1 MSQIHILDGQEDI
14 ILDYITAKNIISDNH
29 KKSLEDT
36 LETYDFITFADK
48 RFSQYLEKRNRI
60 IIPDEDESLREFII
74 FEGQRYRDSEGHKV
88 QIFANASYL
97 ELKKASIIYPNTFKG
112 TASQHAGR
120 SLNDTGWQVGI
131 VEVSGDI
138 TITINEHTN
147 PYENLKRIA
156 KEFNAELRFR
166 IEHDG
171 SKVIGRYVDLLERVG
186 DWQGREVTFG
196 KDLDSIRRVEKQDIV
211 TALLGLGPEKDDGTR
226 LEVLV
231 EDEEALQRWGRIDG
245 NGKLKHLIEV
255 YEIQSE
261 RTEMTEQEA
270 RQYTRTALDKR
281 INTQVTYETTI
292 VDLEEVVGHENKKIR
307 FGDTIRIKD
316 VKFNPPLYLEARVFE
331 INRSIKSKAKKD
343 IKLGDYIEYTEEEVN
358 TLWEQLKK
366 EIQDRLA
373 RLVIATV
380 VSSGGDVFK
389 NGVGTTQLTAKT
401 FVNGHE
407 VDEDGARYDY
417 QWIKF
422 DKDSKQVD
430 GFIETGK
437 TLNVTANDID
447 EKATYRVLVAYGL
460 DVVTTVDYTLTHLFD
475 GAEGKPGKDGKD
487 GKDGHTPVKGA
498 DYFDGVDGQDGQSSY
513 LWIRYSQNADGNPMT
528 TEPLNAKY
536 IGVATTQTPNAPNHY
551 NSYTWSL
558 VKGTD
563 GVPGETGD
571 DGKTSYLH
579 IKYSNDGGKTFT
591 GNNGEAVGDW
601 IGTYVDFTQ
610 ADSNDVNKYTWNK
623 VKGEKGEPGERGLQ
637 GLQGKDGS
645 QGIPGKPG
653 ADGRTSYTHIAY
665 ADTASGGGFSQNPS
679 NKKYV
684 GMYVDFTEQDS
695 TDPSKY
701 KWSLIKGADGTQG
714 VPGKPGADGKT
725 PYFHTAWANNATG
738 TSGFSTT
745 VSANKLY
752 IGTYTDFV
760 QADSNDPSK
769 YNWTKIK
776 GDKGDKGDTGAQGIP
791 GKPGADG
798 KTYYTW
804 VKYANTPTSGMSDN
818 PSGKDYIGLAYN
830 QESPTMSTKYSD
842 YTWSLFKGPQG
853 VQGKPG
859 ADGDP
864 TYTWVKYADDDKGNG
879 MSDSPDNK
887 KYIGLAFNKK
897 TAKESN
903 NASDYSWSLMPQN
916 IGIGGRNII
925 NYSKGNTLEDW
936 VAWGNT
942 SLSIY
947 TSASFADG
955 REWIWSTKG
964 EGNQVGVHTPPF
976 DLKANKKYII
986 SFTIRSLSN
995 SGYQLNYLYLRSGQ
1009 GTLAT
1014 VKSLPQINMNDD
1026 KFEGNIAG
1034 DGLRVWFEFE
1044 HNEDVK
1050 NARILL
1056 AIRDRPDN
1064 AGFVLREI
1072 QIEQSDVLNPWKPSP
1087 EDVDKSI
1094 QEVKATANGKN
1105 SIFRQNTEPST
1116 AGRKV
1121 GDVWFKTNDDNK
1133 MHTFDGTKWNPATF
1147 GEQAITAES
1156 ITALHI
1162 KSLNGLNVNDQFTVD
1177 QNGNVEFGGHLKGA
1191 SGEFGDVKVTDGDF
1205 NLEDSIS
1212 GMQYGVSMKRNL
1224 IRDHSFEMLKPNYTA
1239 SPDSIKYNWEPLDK
1253 STTAWKSPW
1262 LPVLNPMVSVQTGPS
1277 KATEQPIFGDQ
1288 AAVVKIANYY
1298 RQYIGGTLG
1307 AGTTYTLSAHFKR
1320 QKGQASGSPSLQIW
1334 HVDEGTNRKSMLLNI
1349 NFPAVPSN
1357 YDVVR
1362 HSATFTTPTSFN
1374 FWEGLEL
1381 IVSAS
1386 NNNWVQVDGVQL
1398 VEGDRASVY
1407 DPETSI
1413 WDITKNEY
1421 DIDFRQNVLWMG
1433 ERYPTETQTVTPS
1446 KGIHDCKNGWIL
1458 RWQGYNPGTGGTE
1471 THFQYTYIPKM
1482 GIVHAN
1488 GKGNRVILARQEDTL
1503 MYKYLYIYHDRI
1515 VGHAQNGAG
1524 GNRDMALTGVFE
1536 W

>member
-14 ILDYITAKNIISDNH
+14 ILDYITAKSIISDNH

-60 IIPDEDESLREFII
+60 IIPDEDNSLREFII

-88 QIFANASYL
+88 QVFANASYL

-120 SLNDTGWQVGI
+120 ALNDTGWQVGI

-147 PYENLKRIA
+147 PYENLKRIS
-156 KEFNAELRFR
+156 KEFKAELRFR

-196 KDLDSIRRVEKQDIV
+196 KDLDSIRRVEKQDVV
-211 TALLGLGPEKDDGTR
+211 TALLGLGPEKEDGTR

-231 EDEEALQRWGRIDG
+231 EDEEALQRWGRIDE

-261 RTEMTEQEA
+261 RTEMTKDEA

-292 VDLEEVVGHENKKIR
+292 VDLEEVAGHENKKIR

-316 VKFNPPLYLEARVFE
+316 EKFNPPLYLEARVFE

-389 NGVGTTQLTAKT
+389 NGVGATQLTAKT

-407 VDEDGARYDY
+407 VDEDASRYEY

-422 DKDSKQVD
+422 DKESNQVD

-437 TLNVTANDID
+437 TINVTANDID
-447 EKATYRVLVAYGL
+447 EKATYRVLIAYDL
-460 DVVTTVDYTLTHLFD
+460 DVVTTSEYTITHLFD
-475 GAEGKPGKDGKD
+475 GQKGEDGKD
-487 GKDGHTPVKGA
+487 GK
-498 DYFDGVDGQDGQSSY
+498 SSY
-513 LWIRYSQNADGNPMT
+513 THVRYSQNADGSGMNTNPT
-528 TEPLNAKY
+528 NAVYVGIAVTESP
-536 IGVATTQTPNAPNHY
+536 IAPTSNKDY
-551 NSYTWSL
+551 DWSKI
-558 VKGTD
+558 KGED
-563 GVPGETGD
+563 GVGTPGE
-571 DGKTSYLH
+571 DGKTSYVH
-579 IKYSNDGGKTFT
+579 IKYSDDGGKTFT
-591 GNNGEAVGDW
+591 SNNGEDPGD
-601 IGTYVDFTQ
+601 
-610 ADSNDVNKYTWNK
+610 
-623 VKGEKGEPGERGLQ
+623 
-637 GLQGKDGS
+637 
-645 QGIPGKPG
+645 
-653 ADGRTSYTHIAY
+653 
-665 ADTASGGGFSQNPS
+665 
-679 NKKYV
+679 
-684 GMYVDFTEQDS
+684 
-695 TDPSKY
+695 
-701 KWSLIKGADGTQG
+701 
-714 VPGKPGADGKT
+714 
-725 PYFHTAWANNATG
+725 
-738 TSGFSTT
+738 
-745 VSANKLY
+745 Y

-760 QADSNDPSK
+760 QADSNDVKK
-769 YNWTKIK
+769 YTWAKVK
-776 GDKGDKGDTGAQGIP
+776 GEDGKDGKPGAQGIP
-791 GKPGADG
+791 GEPGKDG
-798 KTYYTW
+798 KTYFTW

-830 QESPTMSTKYSD
+830 KESPTMSTKYSD

-853 VQGKPG
+853 VQGQPG
-859 ADGDP
+859 ADGEP
-864 TYTWVKYADDDKGNG
+864 TYTWIKYADDDKGNG
-879 MSDSPDNK
+879 MSDSPNNK

-897 TAKESN
+897 TATESN

-916 IGIGGRNII
+916 LNNGGRNII
-925 NYSKGNTLEDW
+925 NHSKGNTLDDW
-936 VAWGNT
+936 VPWSST
-942 SLSIY
+942 TLSIY
-947 TSASFADG
+947 TSTSFADG
-955 REWIWSTKG
+955 EEWIWSRKG
-964 EGNQVGVHTPPF
+964 SSNQVGVHTPPF
-976 DLKANKKYII
+976 NLKANKKYII

-1009 GTLAT
+1009 EALST
-1014 VKSLPQINMNDD
+1014 VKSLPQINMQDEE
-1026 KFEGNIAG
+1026 FEGNIAG

-1044 HNEDVK
+1044 HDEDIK
-1050 NARILL
+1050 DARILL

-1072 QIEQSDVLNPWKPSP
+1072 QIEQSDVLNPWKPST
-1087 EDVDKSI
+1087 EDVDESI
-1094 QEVKATANGKN
+1094 QRAQTTADGKN
-1105 SIFRQNTEPST
+1105 TIYRQNTQPST
-1116 AGRKV
+1116 SGRKV

-1133 MHTFDGTKWNPATF
+1133 MHTFNGTSWVAATF

-1162 KSLNGLNVNDQFTVD
+1162 KSLNGLNVNDQFIVD
-1177 QNGNVEFGGHLKGA
+1177 NNGNVDFGGHLKGA

-1205 NLEDSIS
+1205 NLEDPIT
-1212 GMQYGVSMKRNL
+1212 GMQYGVAMKRNL
-1224 IRDHSFEMLKPNYTA
+1224 IRDHSFEMLKPIYT
-1239 SPDSIKYNWEPLDK
+1239 DSSDSVKYNWENVDK
-1253 STTAWKSPW
+1253 NTTQWKSPW
-1262 LPVLNPMVSVQTGPS
+1262 LPVLNPKISLQVGLS
-1277 KATEQPIFGDQ
+1277 KATEQPIFGEQ

-1298 RQYIGGTLG
+1298 RQYVGGTLG
-1307 AGTTYTLSAHFKR
+1307 ANTTYTLSAHFKR
-1320 QKGQASGSPSLQIW
+1320 QKGLKGGKPRLEIW
-1334 HVDEGTNRKSMLLNI
+1334 HIDIDTSRKSRLLNAEFD
-1349 NFPAVPSN
+1349 NVPSN

-1362 HSATFTTPTSFN
+1362 HSATFTTPSN
-1374 FWEGLEL
+1374 FEFWDGLEL
-1381 IVSAS
+1381 IVSAADED
-1386 NNNWVQVDGVQL
+1386 WVQVDGVQL
-1398 VEGDRASVY
+1398 VEGDRSSVY

-1413 WDITKNEY
+1413 WDITKDMY
-1421 DIDFRQNVLWMG
+1421 DIDFRQNILWHGSM
-1433 ERYPTETQTVTPS
+1433 YPSNTQTITPN
-1446 KGIHDCKNGWIL
+1446 KNIHDCRNGWVL
-1458 RWQGYNPGTGGTE
+1458 RWQAYTPGSGAGDS
-1471 THFQYTYIPKM
+1471 HFQYTYIPKM
-1482 GIVHAN
+1482 GVSQNN
-1488 GKGNRVILARQEDTL
+1488 GSGNRMILAKGEDTL
-1503 MYKYLYIYHDRI
+1503 IYKYVYVHHDKI
-1515 VGHAQNGAG
+1515 VGHTQNGSG
-1524 GNRDMALTGVFE
+1524 GSRDMALTGVFE